1 MELVLFDLIS
11 LNFNFDNDKGT
22 SYNCIASTAILCT
35 SHFTPLHLV
44 AKQSVSISPFHSL
57 PMYFVSSHLISYL
70 HLRIL
75 SLPKHSCHIHP
86 SVHSNDSL
94 QNLLLQFSTYVQDS
108 IHPPINNQSIK
119 NTQYAN
125 QINSPIPSI
134 PAYLQI
140 LPCLT
145 NPTQDKIR
153 AYQNC
158 TVPPFNSIQQHRE
171 LPHTTLFICKL
182 QVLTS
187 SHLPKENIT
196 TAIHPII
203 NTMPKAFIQTTSF

>member
-1 MELVLFDLIS
+1 M
-11 LNFNFDNDKGT
+11 
-22 SYNCIASTAILCT
+22 
-35 SHFTPLHLV
+35 
-44 AKQSVSISPFHSL
+44 
-57 PMYFVSSHLISYL
+57 HLISS
-70 HLRIL
+70 HTSIHIL
-75 SLPKHSCHIHP
+75 SHFRDTLATSILPSIPMPLFKIFFSNFQLMFKIPSIHP
-86 SVHSNDSL
+86 STTNP
-94 QNLLLQFSTYVQDS
+94 QR
-108 IHPPINNQSIK
+108 

-125 QINSPIPSI
+125 QNNSPIPSI
-134 PAYLQI
+134 PTYLQI

-196 TAIHPII
+196 TAIHPMI
-203 NTMPKAFIQTTSF
+203 NTMPKAFIQTTSFSFSLKLLASYNFVLKFTLR